1 MHSPECLLMLFNCL
15 RNIEKNFKEIHEMQE
30 KTQRSQVKGE
40 LQLNGLN
47 EAAKFITKNL
57 TSIKQKERKKR
68 KL

>member
-1 MHSPECLLMLFNCL
+1 MLFNCL
-15 RNIEKNFKEIHEMQE
+15 RNVEKNFKEIHEMQE

-47 EAAKFITKNL
+47 EAVKFITKNL

>member
-1 MHSPECLLMLFNCL
+1 MLFNCL
-15 RNIEKNFKEIHEMQE
+15 RNVEKNFKEIHEMQE

>member
-15 RNIEKNFKEIHEMQE
+15 RNVEKNFKDIHEMQE

>member
-15 RNIEKNFKEIHEMQE
+15 RNVEKNFKEIHEMQE

>member
-1 MHSPECLLMLFNCL
+1 MLFNCL
-15 RNIEKNFKEIHEMQE
+15 RNVEKNFKEIHEMQE

-47 EAAKFITKNL
+47 KAAKFITKNL

>member
-1 MHSPECLLMLFNCL
+1 
-15 RNIEKNFKEIHEMQE
+15 MQE

>member
-1 MHSPECLLMLFNCL
+1 MLFNCL
-15 RNIEKNFKEIHEMQE
+15 RNVEKNFKDIHEMQE